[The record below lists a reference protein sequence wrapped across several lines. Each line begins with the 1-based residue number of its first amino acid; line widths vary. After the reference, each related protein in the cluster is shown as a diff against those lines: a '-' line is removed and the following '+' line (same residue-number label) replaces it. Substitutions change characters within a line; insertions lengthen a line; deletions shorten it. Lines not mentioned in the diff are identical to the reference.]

1 MAQCAMCKKVAES
14 NMENND
20 NKVGRSLNSG
30 ILYMMALPYII
41 GGVYGVVWYKNR
53 KKKSNEEE

>member
-1 MAQCAMCKKVAES
+1 MCKKVAES

-53 KKKSNEEE
+53 KKKSSEEA

>member
-1 MAQCAMCKKVAES
+1 
-14 NMENND
+14 MENND